1 MDAIKKVLVFSFIL
15 INIYLKVITI
25 FNREKV
31 NTSSKYSFAINTES
45 FTAILL
51 WSNITVGISY
61 YWYIINYWLEFIMYP
76 KKSLIVSNLKL
87 SKKLFY

>member
-51 WSNITVGISY
+51 
-61 YWYIINYWLEFIMYP
+61 
-76 KKSLIVSNLKL
+76 
-87 SKKLFY
+87 